1 MKIKKRKMVS
11 SSKQRRATSKEAKE
25 RMNESTT
32 ATAAAELAANI
43 QVEVNDDANES
54 VALNSVRD
62 TPPPSDLED
71 IEEDYIDVEKSINSR
86 KSVEPINDNS
96 ERSIDDEL
104 STEKDTAKKRGMK
117 NLLIER

>member
-32 ATAAAELAANI
+32 ATTVVELAANI